1 MADLERS
8 LAERKE
14 LIVLRS
20 TLNRARLRYQLVA
33 LRARVPSRGAG
44 LAGIALFAFARLGL
58 GRWIAQAGRMLT
70 LARTIQSAL
79 GLLRR
84 R

>member
-1 MADLERS
+1 MAELERS
-8 LAERKE
+8 LAERKD
-14 LIVLRS
+14 LLVLRS

-33 LRARVPSRGAG
+33 LRARIPSRRTTVLGV
-44 LAGIALFAFARLGL
+44 ALFALMRLGV
-58 GRWIAQAGRMLT
+58 GRWIANAGRL
-70 LARTIQSAL
+70 LVLVRTIQSAL